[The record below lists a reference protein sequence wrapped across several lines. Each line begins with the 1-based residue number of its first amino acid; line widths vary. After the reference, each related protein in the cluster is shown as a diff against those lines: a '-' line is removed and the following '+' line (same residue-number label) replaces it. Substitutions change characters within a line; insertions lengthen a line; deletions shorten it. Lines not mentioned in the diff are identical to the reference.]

1 MRKLDSLHK
10 ALMKVRVFWSWKICD
25 AVVPEAG
32 SFIGFT
38 PSTRQKYALSG
49 DAFAKKWK
57 VDIHGPCS
65 SSSSNI
71 ILIFIMHWILSY
83 CSPIREIFSFP

>member
-1 MRKLDSLHK
+1 MRKLVNLHK
-10 ALMKVRVFWSWKICD
+10 ALMKVSVFLVVKMSD

-32 SFIGFT
+32 SFINFT
-38 PSTRQKYALSG
+38 PSTRQRYALSG

-83 CSPIREIFSFP
+83 CSPLREIFSFS